1 MGWRDGAVA
10 ESTGCSSLKL
20 RLSIY
25 QPYGGLQ
32 PSIFISGVVE
42 PFSSLWGHQTQM
54 WYTDIHTGKIPIHIK
69 CLKMKRNVLCRSNW
83 TALGHVIWSDSAAP
97 VVDFWTQWLCF
108 LPCSDEQ
115 MPPNC
120 RTLVLMVWRANVSTH
135 IDYENNGFLLIIS
148 PRAARRESWLVL
160 TKQKSPLALSAPLFL
175 SKIIWLSQRWL
186 ILCQDPSPHTHHGS
200 WNIRAWKTK
209 SLSFQDSNYSCI
221 SLTLF
226 LP

>member
-1 MGWRDGAVA
+1 
-10 ESTGCSSLKL
+10 
-20 RLSIY
+20 
-25 QPYGGLQ
+25 
-32 PSIFISGVVE
+32 
-42 PFSSLWGHQTQM
+42 M
-54 WYTDIHTGKIPIHIK
+54 WYTDIHWGKIPIHIK

-83 TALGHVIWSDSAAP
+83 TALGHVIWSVSAAP

-120 RTLVLMVWRANVSTH
+120 QTLVLMVWRANGSTH

-175 SKIIWLSQRWL
+175 SKIIRPSQRWL
-186 ILCQDPSPHTHHGS
+186 ILCQDPSPHTHIMDLEISGLEKQSPSVSKISIIPAYLWPYFCHK
-200 WNIRAWKTK
+200 N
-209 SLSFQDSNYSCI
+209 SFNDKNVVCMENMFEWAI
-221 SLTLF
+221 VRD
-226 LP
+226 